1 MNGLIRLALV
11 LGALE
16 GFGPLSMDVYMP
28 QLPQLAASLDTT
40 DALAQATMSVCMI
53 GLGLGQLIA
62 GPLSDRHGRRRPLVV
77 SIIAFTLLSAA
88 CALAPTIEFLLV
100 ARFFQGLAGAAGM
113 VISLSVARD
122 LFAGV
127 ELSKM
132 LSLLAIVTATT
143 PIIAP
148 ILGGQ
153 LARVMDWRGIF
164 WVLAVIGAA
173 LVFVAAFALPET
185 HPESAR
191 VQGRTF
197 RATRINAAEVIR
209 DPVFRWL
216 LVSMGCGGIAFFS
229 YLSTSS
235 FVVQNEF
242 GFDPQIF
249 SLIFAINA
257 LCQLGGAQ
265 VSRFSVSRLGV
276 PRLYMSAQVIGAFMG
291 IALCLAT
298 FLSIPPIGYLAL
310 LALFLGT
317 TGINMPNGNALAL
330 ADHGARAGTASALL
344 GMATFSA
351 GAIIVPMVA
360 ALLGS
365 TSMALAA
372 TIATAASCASLVT
385 MTGVRRALNTKD
397 RNGLPTAQRTPQRS
411 IPLESDHQSDCGP
424 QSRPE

>member
-1 MNGLIRLALV
+1 MSSLVRLALV
-11 LGALE
+11 LGVLE

-62 GPLSDRHGRRRPLVV
+62 GPLSDRHGRRRPLIV

-100 ARFFQGLAGAAGM
+100 VRFLQGLAGAAGM

-127 ELSKM
+127 DLSKM

-164 WVLAVIGAA
+164 WVLALIGAA

-185 HPESAR
+185 HPAAAR
-191 VQGRTF
+191 VQGQTF
-197 RATRINAAEVIR
+197 RATRINAAEVVR

-229 YLSTSS
+229 YLSMSS

-265 VSRFSVSRLGV
+265 VSRFLVSRLGV
-276 PRLYMSAQVIGAFMG
+276 RRLYMSAQVVGALMG
-291 IALCLAT
+291 ISLCLAT
-298 FLSIPPIGYLAL
+298 VLDIPAIGYLAL

-330 ADHGARAGTASALL
+330 AEHGSRAGTASALL

-351 GAIIVPMVA
+351 GAIIVPGVS

-365 TSMALAA
+365 TSLAMAA
-372 TIATAASCASLVT
+372 TIAVAASCAAVVA
-385 MTGVRRALNTKD
+385 MTGVRRALAVKEESS
-397 RNGLPTAQRTPQRS
+397 PSAAQQRS
-411 IPLESDHQSDCGP
+411 IPLENDEQPDRDPRSCS
-424 QSRPE
+424 E